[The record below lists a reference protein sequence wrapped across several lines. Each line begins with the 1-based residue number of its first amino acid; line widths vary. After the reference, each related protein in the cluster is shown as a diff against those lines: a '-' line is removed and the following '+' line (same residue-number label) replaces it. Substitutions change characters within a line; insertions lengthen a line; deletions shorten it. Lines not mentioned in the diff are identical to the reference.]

1 MEKIT
6 RSSINIWCASRI
18 NFGSINFRYF
28 YKIFIF
34 TKKKSEPHNF
44 ADDNTIGSAKDTI
57 GDLIENL
64 ERDSKSTIDWFI
76 NNEMLLSLNKF
87 QAIIMK
93 RNNKMIDEYI
103 LNIREA
109 KVTSEILVT
118 LI

>member
-1 MEKIT
+1 M
-6 RSSINIWCASRI
+6 
-18 NFGSINFRYF
+18 GLL
-28 YKIFIF
+28 IFDIF
-34 TKKKSEPHNF
+34 TKFLYLPKKKSEPHNF

-109 KVTSEILVT
+109 KVTSEKLVT